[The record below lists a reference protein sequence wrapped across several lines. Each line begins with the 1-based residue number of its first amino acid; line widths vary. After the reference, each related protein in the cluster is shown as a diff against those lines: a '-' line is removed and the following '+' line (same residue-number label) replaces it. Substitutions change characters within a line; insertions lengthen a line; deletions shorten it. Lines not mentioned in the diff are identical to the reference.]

1 MLDLLTSRKYPLD
14 VFNSEEAESYHSWS
28 GNSRWFVF
36 SSRRGDGLFT
46 RPYLVHV
53 DERGQCGKP
62 FLLPQASPDYYERS
76 LFSFNVPEFIR
87 TPVLISKERL
97 VEASGKEEV
106 TTIKRIEGI

>member
-1 MLDLLTSRKYPLD
+1 M
-14 VFNSEEAESYHSWS
+14 
-28 GNSRWFVF
+28 
-36 SSRRGDGLFT
+36 
-46 RPYLVHV
+46 HV

-97 VEASGKEEV
+97 VRPREK
-106 TTIKRIEGI
+106 KRSRPLNVSRHLIFSLLCAEGIYKSRTFALKSKRCEKFI